1 MKKTYFIHESSS
13 FNDYKI
19 IKLRSKLGIEAY
31 GIFWAVL
38 ELLFNE
44 ENKLCVD
51 DYDALA
57 FSLQCDSAKLK
68 QVIEDFDLFVV
79 EDGCFYSKR
88 LNNHL
93 EDINTKSNK
102 AKENA
107 NKRWKNATA
116 MPTQCNGSASI
127 SNSIS
132 SSSSKSIS
140 KNKITNRIHEFKNSV
155 LSHKDFN
162 NDDLENFF
170 SYWSELNKSGSKMR
184 WELEKTWSLNLR
196 LKRWVNNGFNKN
208 KNKMPDYFD
217 DVLYKKMDISAK
229 KEYENHLKLLGYSY
243 AYNPNSGG
251 KWIKK

>member
-1 MKKTYFIHESSS
+1 MKKTYFLHESTS
-13 FNDYKI
+13 FNDYKV
-19 IKLRSKLGIEAY
+19 IKMRSKLGIESY

-44 ENKLCVD
+44 ENKLCID

-57 FSLQCDSAKLK
+57 FSLQCDSSKLK

-93 EDINTKSNK
+93 EDINAKSNK

-116 MPTQCNGSASI
+116 MRPHSNGNASISI
-127 SNSIS
+127 SNSI
-132 SSSSKSIS
+132 SSSKSIS
-140 KNKITNRIHEFKNSV
+140 KNKIDNRIHDFKKSV
-155 LSHKDFN
+155 FTHKDF
-162 NDDLENFF
+162 DKEDLENFYA
-170 SYWSELNKSGSKMR
+170 YWSELNKSSSKMR
-184 WELEKTWSLNLR
+184 WELERTWNLNLR
-196 LKRWVNNGFNKN
+196 LKRWVNNGFNKE

-217 DVLYKKMDISAK
+217 EFLYKKMDGEGRK
-229 KEYENHLKLLGYSY
+229 KYEEKLKSLGYEY
-243 AYNPNSGG
+243 IYNPNSGG

>member
-44 ENKLCVD
+44 ENKLCID

-57 FSLQCDSAKLK
+57 FSLQCDSTKLK

-116 MPTQCNGSASI
+116 MQTQCNGNASISI
-127 SNSIS
+127 SNSI
-132 SSSSKSIS
+132 SSSKSIS
-140 KNKITNRIHEFKNSV
+140 KNKITN
-155 LSHKDFN
+155 
-162 NDDLENFF
+162 
-170 SYWSELNKSGSKMR
+170 KMR
-184 WELEKTWSLNLR
+184 WELERTWNLNLR

>member
-1 MKKTYFIHESSS
+1 MKKTYFLHESSS

-44 ENKLCVD
+44 ENKLCIN

-57 FSLQCDSAKLK
+57 FSLQCDPTKLK

-79 EDGCFYSKR
+79 DDDCFYSKR
-88 LNNHL
+88 LNNHI

-107 NKRWKNATA
+107 NKRWNNASA
-116 MPTQCNGSASI
+116 MPSHLNGNASISI
-127 SNSIS
+127 SNSK
-132 SSSSKSIS
+132 SSSKSKS
-140 KNKITNRIHEFKNSV
+140 KIDNRIHDFKKSV
-155 LSHKDFN
+155 FNHKDFS
-162 NDDLENFF
+162 NDDLENFYA
-170 SYWSELNKSGSKMR
+170 YWSELNKSGSKMR
-184 WELEKTWSLNLR
+184 WELERTWNLNLR
-196 LKRWVNNGFNKN
+196 LKRWVNNGFNKD
-208 KNKMPDYFD
+208 KNKLPDYYD
-217 DVLYKKMDISAK
+217 ELLYKRMDKAVRK
-229 KEYENHLKLLGYSY
+229 TYEKHLKSLGYEFI
-243 AYNPNSGG
+243 YNPNSGG